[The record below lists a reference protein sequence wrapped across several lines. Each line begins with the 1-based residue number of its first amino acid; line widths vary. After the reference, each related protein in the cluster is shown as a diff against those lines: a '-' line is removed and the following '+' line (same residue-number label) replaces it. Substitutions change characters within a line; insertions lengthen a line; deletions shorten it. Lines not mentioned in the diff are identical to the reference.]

1 MEPPAIYHLPRIY
14 SYRFPYHLAYMFPPA
29 MAKFILIPLLLVSVA
44 LCAQKI
50 PQHPNQIVDGEKQGL
65 WTVLVDQD
73 WKQVTSVDQAAYYR
87 IIEYQQ
93 GNPVGTVRDYFVDG
107 RLQWQG
113 QLLSEN
119 PDVNDGLCIWYNTDG
134 SKKEEFTY
142 KNGIKEGVAVYYWQ
156 GKKYSEGTFTKDK
169 LNTDWVYYGNDYN
182 SYYKSAVQS
191 SSNGE
196 FEKAVS
202 NFLKAKPL
210 AIQEYGS
217 ASSQH
222 INVVWNLTFAYQSWD
237 KPNEMISSWR
247 ETMSACHQS
256 KKVADRVIAQYT
268 EGLAMWLNKKML
280 KKEANELFLF
290 AAHLREA
297 KNIDENF
304 QLYWDWKTILD
315 NKRSLG
321 QSDSIHFLYEKV
333 TAAVPVADNGNAGAL
348 RDWITFAINSNQS
361 ERYPDLE
368 KRCEAFLRA
377 KEDQRDGAF
386 AEVAIAH
393 GRLLTEVGQ
402 MERAL
407 KSLTEAQTIYQKS
420 SETFTGWMRTMRYM
434 LETYNKSKNID
445 AAAKEILAV
454 FEMNNEKIQDQWKT
468 YTNNL
473 ETIATSYTLMKEYD
487 KAEKLVV
494 KMMYVMEKNSGKNT
508 NDYKNLEVVLRALVV
523 QTGHTELLNEVTLL
537 SAADEQMVLK
547 TLGVEE
553 GDIEKLGAYLAA
565 NDYLNAIKVFEKSAS
580 VIGNFYVSRNEY
592 SAYVL
597 MNLGMA
603 HSYREVGNL
612 ARSFQMLN
620 EAYAISKQN
629 LKPEDDSNIIMLMS
643 MGEFRQLN
651 GSVKE
656 ASNYYSE
663 ALRILDESRTEANKK
678 GNDEMYYNIASR
690 LASTYATMGYYN
702 DAEKI
707 YFDVLD
713 YKAEVNGVNSELY
726 AIQKTALASL
736 YFQMQLFALA
746 EKMYLEAERV
756 LSIKGSD
763 YPAYIDLLNRMAVN
777 YQVRGNYQ
785 KAEAIFNQLLE
796 VYTRTLGKQS
806 VSYENVLGNLGLM
819 YYHQGDFDKAKT
831 TYDESN
837 ERLLTRID
845 NFFSALSEEEKTKFY
860 NSVKVHFNTYN
871 AFVVANASEHPQEL
885 GNMYSQALLTK
896 GLLFRSGNKMRE
908 SILASNDEQLKA
920 DYTQWQANKGALAK
934 VYQMSEGEKKD
945 AGIDVERLE
954 NEALQLERA
963 LTKKSQ
969 QFGDL
974 VAARPSWK
982 DVQQKLREG
991 EAAVEII
998 RVWESRPD
1006 YEFQYIGKGL
1016 TYDTLG
1022 EQGFARVTELLSDRT
1037 PAAKAGVAERDVI
1050 MAINGK
1056 STKGQTLNQIGELLA
1071 VNPSVIKLKKEGA
1084 KSTTYEVKLYA
1095 DSVFKRVYVRQ
1106 TIYAALVITKETV
1119 NQPKLV
1125 RLPNGD
1131 QLEGRYLKYYRN
1143 AIQTKLKDELS
1154 YNQFWK
1160 PIQQACGNAKT
1171 VYVSPDGVY
1180 NLINVNTLFNPET
1193 EQYVIDE
1200 QAIQLVANTSDLL
1213 NPTPVS
1219 RPGEALLIGFPDYNQ
1234 KTETVSGNETTNY
1247 SLLKSDT
1254 TQRFMSGSTVTEL
1267 PGTKIEING
1276 IEAILKKQKVK
1287 VEKWLSSEATEENIK
1302 EIHSPKI
1309 LHIATHGFFM
1319 SEVSGEGE
1327 RSLAGMDVAAL
1338 NKNPL
1343 FRSGLLLAGAG
1354 KSIASGKAL
1363 ASGED
1368 GIFTAYEAM
1377 NLDLQDTDLVVMS
1390 ACETGLGTVESGEG
1404 VYGLPRAFRS
1414 AGANSVLMSLWK
1426 VDDTATQ
1433 ELMTEFY
1440 KQWQQR
1446 NKQVTFRQAQQVL
1459 RQKFDHPFYWGA
1471 FIMIGN

>member
-1 MEPPAIYHLPRIY
+1 
-14 SYRFPYHLAYMFPPA
+14 
-29 MAKFILIPLLLVSVA
+29 MAKFILVFLLVVPLV
-44 LCAQKI
+44 LCAQEI
-50 PQHPNQIVDGEKQGL
+50 PQHPNQIVDGKKQGM
-65 WTVLVDQD
+65 WTVLVDKD
-73 WKQVTSVDQAAYYR
+73 WKQVTEVGQATYYR
-87 IIEYQQ
+87 IIEYQH
-93 GNPVGTVRDYFVDG
+93 GKPKGIVRDYFTDG

-119 PDVNDGLCIWYNTDG
+119 PDVNDGLCIWYNADG

-142 KNGIKEGVAVYYWQ
+142 KNGIKEGAAVYYWQ
-156 GKKYSEGTFTKDK
+156 GKKYSEGTFSNDK
-169 LNTDWVYYGNDYN
+169 LNADWVYYGSDYN
-182 SYYKSAVQS
+182 SYYKTALQS
-191 SSNGE
+191 NANGE
-196 FEKAVS
+196 FEKAVT

-210 AIQEYGS
+210 ALQEYGA
-217 ASSQH
+217 ASFQY

-247 ETMSACHQS
+247 ETMRACDQS
-256 KKVADRVIAQYT
+256 KKVDDRVIAQYT
-268 EGLAMWLNKKML
+268 EGLAVWLNKKSL

-290 AAHLREA
+290 AARLREK

-304 QLYWDWKTILD
+304 QLYWDWKNVLD

-321 QSDSIHFLYEKV
+321 QYDSIHFYYEKI

-348 RDWITFAINSNQS
+348 RDWAAFVISRNQS

-368 KRCEAFLRA
+368 KRCEEFLRA
-377 KEDQRDGAF
+377 KGDQRDGAF
-386 AEVAIAH
+386 AEVAIAY
-393 GRLLTEVGQ
+393 GRLLAEEGQ
-402 MERAL
+402 TERAL
-407 KSLTEAQTIYQKS
+407 KSLSEARTIYQNNN
-420 SETFTGWMRTMRYM
+420 ETFIGWMRAMRYT
-434 LETYNKSKNID
+434 LETYNKSRKID
-445 AAAKEILAV
+445 PSAKEILLA
-454 FEMNNEKIQDQWKT
+454 FEVSNEKVQDQRET
-468 YTNNL
+468 YTSNL
-473 ETIATSYTLMKEYD
+473 ETIATTYTLMKEYD
-487 KAEKLVV
+487 KAEELVL
-494 KMMYVMEKNSGKNT
+494 KMMHIMEQNSEKNT
-508 NDYKNLEVVLRALVV
+508 NDYKNLEVALRALVE
-523 QTGHTELLNEVTLL
+523 QTGHTEKLNGGMSL
-537 SAADEQMVLK
+537 SAADEQRVLK

-553 GDIEKLGAYLAA
+553 GDVEKLGAYLAA

-580 VIGNFYVSRNEY
+580 VIGNFYISRNEY

-603 HSYREVGNL
+603 HSYREIGNL

-629 LKPEDDSNIIMLMS
+629 LKPEDDTNIILLMS
-643 MGEFRQLN
+643 MGEFYQLN
-651 GSVKE
+651 GSAKE

-663 ALRILDESRTEANKK
+663 ALRILNESRTEANKK
-678 GNDEMYYNIASR
+678 ANDEMYYNIASR
-690 LASTYATMGYYN
+690 LASTYATMGYYS

-707 YFDVLD
+707 YFDVLN
-713 YKAEVNGVNSELY
+713 YKAEANGVNSELY

-736 YFQMQLFALA
+736 YYQMQLFSLA
-746 EKMYLEAERV
+746 EKMYLEAERI
-756 LSIKGSD
+756 LSLKGSD

-777 YQVRGNYQ
+777 YQVRGNYP
-785 KAEAIFNQLLE
+785 KAEAIFNKLME
-796 VYTRTLGKQS
+796 VYERTLGKQS
-806 VSYENVLGNLGLM
+806 ASYENVLGNLGLM
-819 YYHQGDFDKAKT
+819 YYHQGNFDKAKT

-845 NFFSALSEEEKTKFY
+845 NFFSSLSEEDKTNFY

-885 GNMYSQALLTK
+885 GNMYTQALLTK
-896 GLLFRSGNKMRE
+896 GLLFRSGNRMRE

-920 DYTQWQANKGALAK
+920 DYAQWQSNKERLAK
-934 VYQMSEGEKKD
+934 VYQMSDAEKKNS
-945 AGIDVERLE
+945 GIDVVKLE
-954 NEALQLERA
+954 NEAIQLERA
-963 LTKKSQ
+963 LSKKSQ
-969 QFGDL
+969 QFGEL
-974 VAARPSWK
+974 LAARPTWRA
-982 DVQQKLREG
+982 VQQKLSEG

-1022 EQGFARVTELLSDRT
+1022 EQGFARVAELLSDRT

-1056 STKGQTLNQIGELLA
+1056 STKGLTLKQVGELLA
-1071 VNPSVIKLKKEGA
+1071 VNPAVIKLKREGT
-1084 KSTTYEVKLYA
+1084 KSTTYEVNLFA
-1095 DSVFKRVYVRQ
+1095 DSVFKRIYVRQ
-1106 TIYAALVITKETV
+1106 TVYAALVVTKETV
-1119 NQPKLV
+1119 DHPKLV
-1125 RLPNGD
+1125 RLQNGD

-1143 AIQTKLKDELS
+1143 AIQSKLRDELS
-1154 YNQFWK
+1154 YDQFWK
-1160 PIQQACGNAKT
+1160 PIQLASGNAKT

-1180 NLINVNTLFNPET
+1180 NMININTLFNPET

-1213 NPTPVS
+1213 APAPAS
-1219 RPGEALLIGFPDYNQ
+1219 RSGAALLIGFPDYNQ
-1234 KTETVSGNETTNY
+1234 RDTTTGDEATNY
-1247 SLLKSDT
+1247 TVLKSDT
-1254 TQRFMSGSTVTEL
+1254 TQRFMSGSRVTEL
-1267 PGTKIEING
+1267 PGTQIEINS
-1276 IEAILKKQKVK
+1276 IEAILKSQKVN
-1287 VEKWLSSEATEENIK
+1287 VEKWLASNATEENIK
-1302 EIHSPKI
+1302 KIHSPKI

-1319 SEVSGEGE
+1319 SEVVGEGE
-1327 RSLAGMDVAAL
+1327 RSLAGMDDAAL

-1354 KSIASGKAL
+1354 KSIATGKAL

-1377 NLDLQDTDLVVMS
+1377 NLDLQNTDLVVMS

-1414 AGANSVLMSLWK
+1414 AGAHSVLMSLWK

-1440 KQWQQR
+1440 KQWQQ
-1446 NKQVTFRQAQQVL
+1446 NDKQITFRQAQQVL

-1471 FIMIGN
+1471 FVMIGD